1 MSPQGYRRAV
11 TRANGWYG
19 YALDLDAT
27 AACVA
32 ALRETEKSH
41 DRPPQLGA
49 LEISV
54 TPRARLDLGTV
65 RRFRD
70 LGVHRLIP
78 FRPGATEKELLA
90 FIGATGDAVIEKI

>member
-11 TRANGWYG
+11 TRAHGWYG

-41 DRPPQLGA
+41 GRPPQLGA

-54 TPRARLDLGTV
+54 TPRAKLDLDTV

-78 FRPGATEKELLA
+78 YRPRLTEKDLLA
-90 FIGATGDAVIEKI
+90 FIGEIGDSVIGKV